1 MLQKPAASPA
11 KTAASAGKRPA
22 KPDAH
27 GAVVYRSGK
36 VYSNF
41 EHRTFRV
48 LKDWKHNR
56 CDSKLQWSSHKP
68 SDEEWGQGPLKD
80 RSACRCTSRE
90 EERQVKG
97 KLVERQD

>member
-68 SDEEWGQGPLKD
+68 SDEEWAKALSKIDQHADAPVAKK
-80 RSACRCTSRE
+80 
-90 EERQVKG
+90 KG
-97 KLVERQD
+97 K